1 MDIFLLLYIILLL
14 TIILWNTDI
23 IKDNK
28 LVNYITIL
36 SVIVAIL
43 SYIIQHKQHL
53 KSEEERYV
61 KQVKSN
67 WTDIEKMF
75 MDNYPYLNRLYKQI
89 YSYDD
94 RLKNISDPLITEE
107 VIVKEN
113 HMAVILIQ
121 VIDNLVQ
128 SDTWDEVFKEWFK
141 SPILREVW
149 KSRKKFYNEETV
161 KYIDS
166 ICGNSCLD

>member
-28 LVNYITIL
+28 IVNYISIL
-36 SVIVAIL
+36 SVVVAIL
-43 SYIIQHKQHL
+43 SYIIQHKQDL

-61 KQVKSN
+61 NQVKSN

-75 MDNYPYLNRLYKQI
+75 MDNYPHLNRLYKQI

-94 RLKNISDPLITEE
+94 RLKNISDPPITEE

-121 VIDNLVQ
+121 VIDNLVP

-161 KYIDS
+161 KYIDN
-166 ICGNSCLD
+166 ICGNSCI